1 MTEPKDRSVI
11 LSWTPGDD
19 HNSPVLG
26 ICFSCLVNSL
36 SVCSQYLMH
45 VNLLYNLIIFS
56 PFKCQMLDMVEKLF
70 YDLIQFL
77 YFHQFMIL

>member
-1 MTEPKDRSVI
+1 
-11 LSWTPGDD
+11 
-19 HNSPVLG
+19 
-26 ICFSCLVNSL
+26 
-36 SVCSQYLMH
+36 MH

-77 YFHQFMIL
+77 YFHQFMILWCW